1 MTVLGLSE
9 TIPAV
14 LAFRHLFLVFSCLRL
29 AVRDISW
36 KSGLKWLGFFN
47 SFVVTLTNWCAGNA
61 ELQDLER
68 DQALFVA
75 FASGIIKK
83 PWRPSKS
90 LWVLSPPASS
100 AVIYGLVWNLR
111 ILWREWESSPGPW
124 QQSRVP
130 CSPRRHFWAEAVSA
144 GFMSSLSLWALWL
157 PALLAGSE
165 ARLTISDGTNHN
177 GALKKIWIIDL
188 GRVVSL

>member
-1 MTVLGLSE
+1 MELMTVVGLSE

-14 LAFRHLFLVFSCLRL
+14 LAFRHLFLVFSYLRL

-83 PWRPSKS
+83 PWRPSQS
-90 LWVLSPPASS
+90 L
-100 AVIYGLVWNLR
+100 
-111 ILWREWESSPGPW
+111 
-124 QQSRVP
+124 
-130 CSPRRHFWAEAVSA
+130 
-144 GFMSSLSLWALWL
+144 
-157 PALLAGSE
+157 
-165 ARLTISDGTNHN
+165 
-177 GALKKIWIIDL
+177 
-188 GRVVSL
+188 